1 MTPPSSLVTRVN
13 SHGYINQLSLPRPL
27 LTLEEFFE
35 GNDNYGSIGCNL
47 PDVRAITIIDA
58 PLITLF
64 DGMSP
69 M

>member
-1 MTPPSSLVTRVN
+1 MRRLQRF
-13 SHGYINQLSLPRPL
+13 LPL
-27 LTLEEFFE
+27 IFCVV
-35 GNDNYGSIGCNL
+35 S
-47 PDVRAITIIDA
+47 VRAITIIDA